1 MKKFTV
7 LFTLLASTLWSQTGP
22 WQSPLLICT
31 SVNGTTFGAPTL
43 FQDSSGVP
51 TVIRLGTLSSDTLLA
66 AFQWFPAPKFS
77 TYWDKTAV
85 KFSYNGGTTW
95 TAPKSCT
102 FTSMPAGFQRPFDP
116 SLMQLANGQIRL
128 YYSCGPT
135 TSTIGDINT
144 YSALSNDGITY
155 TFEPTARFDDAT
167 KNAIDPSVVNFAGSY
182 FYNSWT
188 GTPSDGAFRAT
199 SNNALTFTTQA
210 TSTYDGTHLWLGNYM
225 TDGSL
230 LKFYGCGMNIWV
242 NSSTNGTTWNTY
254 SVTNVGMGADPAV
267 VKNKSGTYVM
277 LYTGP
282 PAVTSVKDNKEFDSK
297 INLFP
302 TVFNTHFTI
311 TVSDMNERLTVTVFD
326 QQGKKVHSSVIDGS
340 SEKNQINLSH
350 LAAGSYYCEISDG
363 YRSVSRQI
371 IKAE

>member
-1 MKKFTV
+1 MKKLT
-7 LFTLLASTLWSQTGP
+7 LFFILITTFMFSQPGP

-31 SVNGTTFGAPTL
+31 STNGTNFNVATT

-51 TVIRLGTLSSDTLLA
+51 TVIRLGSPSSDTLMA

-85 KFSYNGGTTW
+85 KFSYNGGITW
-95 TAPKSCT
+95 TSPKSCT

-135 TSTIGDINT
+135 TSTVGDINS

-155 TFEPTARFDDAT
+155 TFEPTARFDDVS
-167 KNAIDPSVVNFAGSY
+167 KNAIDPSVANFAGSY

-188 GTPSDGAFRAT
+188 GTQSDGSFRAT
-199 SNNALTFTTQA
+199 SNNGLTFTTQPVN
-210 TSTYDGTHLWLGNYM
+210 TYDGSHLWLGNYM

-242 NSSTNGTTWNTY
+242 NSSTNGTTWSTY
-254 SVTNVGMGADPAV
+254 TITNVGMGADPAV
-267 VKNKSGTYVM
+267 VKNKLGTYIM
-277 LYTGP
+277 IYTGP
-282 PAVTSVKDNKEFDSK
+282 PAALGIQENNLENGITIFPNSFSHHINIKNDLNESLTIEITDLSGK
-297 INLFP
+297 I
-302 TVFNTHFTI
+302 VY
-311 TVSDMNERLTVTVFD
+311 
-326 QQGKKVHSSVIDGS
+326 QGKTDKGSEPTKVY
-340 SEKNQINLSH
+340 LSH
-350 LAAGSYYCEISDG
+350 LSNGVYNC
-363 YRSVSRQI
+363 RVSGNGQDLTRKL
-371 IKAE
+371 IKTD